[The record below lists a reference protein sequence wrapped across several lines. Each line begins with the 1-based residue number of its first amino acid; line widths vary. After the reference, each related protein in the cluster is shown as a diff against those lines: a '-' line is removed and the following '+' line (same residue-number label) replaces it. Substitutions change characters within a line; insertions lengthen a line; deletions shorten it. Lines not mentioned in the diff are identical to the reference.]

1 MYLYIDEVERV
12 MSPAYV
18 ELLAQIRKY
27 GLSLILINQ
36 FLKQLPAETIS
47 GIKGTVGT
55 FVSFAQ
61 GSDDAKIIRL
71 RHKLCTVARTI
82 QTISGIFIPKI
93 LPVYEGR

>member
-1 MYLYIDEVERV
+1 MQFQYCPLDE
-12 MSPAYV
+12 
-18 ELLAQIRKY
+18 
-27 GLSLILINQ
+27 LSSHDPNPNLN
-36 FLKQLPAETIS
+36 FE
-47 GIKGTVGT
+47 
-55 FVSFAQ
+55 